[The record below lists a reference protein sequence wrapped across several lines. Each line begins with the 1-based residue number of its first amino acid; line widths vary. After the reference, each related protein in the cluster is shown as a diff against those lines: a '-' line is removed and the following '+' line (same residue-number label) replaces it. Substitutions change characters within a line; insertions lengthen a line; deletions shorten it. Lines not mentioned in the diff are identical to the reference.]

1 MYRLKGQKSH
11 FPLNCLLVPRKDGGS
26 PKNNNYSI
34 IQSSSHQNIIFFW
47 FPCGVG
53 FFLVL
58 WCGIISNRTLL
69 WSYVNRTAFFLK
81 GESFIPLKSQASLG
95 GGIVQHKTGVAHCS
109 RVLGSPQLL
118 SMADVTTP
126 SAALTPWHPDLFPS
140 SVVHSLARD
149 PFLKTKLFHPLS

>member
-34 IQSSSHQNIIFFW
+34 IQSSSHQNIFFFW

-69 WSYVNRTAFFLK
+69 WSYVNRTAFFKRRKLHPTQVS
-81 GESFIPLKSQASLG
+81 GITRWRHCTAQDWCGSLLQGFGIPTATFYGRCCYSLSSPHTLAPRSFPI
-95 GGIVQHKTGVAHCS
+95 
-109 RVLGSPQLL
+109 L
-118 SMADVTTP
+118 SC
-126 SAALTPWHPDLFPS
+126 
-140 SVVHSLARD
+140 
-149 PFLKTKLFHPLS
+149 PLSCTWPFPQN